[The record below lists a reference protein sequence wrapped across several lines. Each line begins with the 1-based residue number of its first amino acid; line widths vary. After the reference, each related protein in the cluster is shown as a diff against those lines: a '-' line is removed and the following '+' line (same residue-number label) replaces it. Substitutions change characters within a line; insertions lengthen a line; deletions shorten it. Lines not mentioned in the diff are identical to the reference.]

1 MEPQRSD
8 SFRFHQGDLIPL
20 FNCRGLILR
29 TFPIINK
36 QTIPFTLFFCFFQS
50 LQQIFTARERAIAQ
64 EKAKA
69 DYFHKKV
76 RLRKILLGGSVA
88 DP

>member
-1 MEPQRSD
+1 M
-8 SFRFHQGDLIPL
+8 
-20 FNCRGLILR
+20 
-29 TFPIINK
+29 
-36 QTIPFTLFFCFFQS
+36 FFQS

-76 RLRKILLGGSVA
+76 RLRKIHLGGSVA